1 MQNLIKSIL
10 FLGGIALLGGSSSA
24 QAQFF
29 NYAPGVTPYGYG
41 WGVPYLGAAGGYL
54 EGASSVINASGNL
67 QIQTQEAKAMQEQ
80 LKQEKLKTRRQTFD
94 QYRYEQMHTPTPEEL
109 KRAQQEEQL
118 RRSRNDPP
126 LTEIWSGKALNDL
139 LKDLQQLPTTDSAYA
154 TSMLLDPAILQHI
167 NVTNGTTA
175 SGSTKLLRD
184 AKIVWP
190 LPLKAKRFD
199 AERKQIDELLPMAV
213 KQARG
218 GSADGDTLEN
228 LIGAVKSL
236 KNSLRQQVADIP
248 STDYIRAK
256 RCVTELEDAT
266 RVLQDPNV
274 ANYFNKWT
282 ARGKDMT
289 ELVKNMTQQ
298 GLQFAPA
305 NNGDQAAYTA
315 LHRLMVN
322 YDVATSAQFRGP
334 QVVNRAI
341 YALPKLPSP

>member
-1 MQNLIKSIL
+1 MRKFIKSLL
-10 FLGGIALLGGSSSA
+10 FLAGMALLGGSSSA

-29 NYAPGVTPYGYG
+29 NYAPGVSPYGYG

-80 LKQEKLKTRRQTFD
+80 LKQEKLRTRRQAFD

-139 LKDLQQLPTTDSAYA
+139 LKDVQQLPMDSTYT

-167 NVTNGTTA
+167 NVTNGTTV
-175 SGSTKLLRD
+175 SGSTRLLRD
-184 AKIVWP
+184 AKVVWP
-190 LPLKAKRFD
+190 LPLKAKSFD
-199 AERKQIDELLPMAV
+199 AQRTQIDELLPMAV
-213 KQARG
+213 KQARA
-218 GSADGDTLEN
+218 GSVDGDTLEN
-228 LIGAVKSL
+228 LIGTVRGM

-248 STDYIRAK
+248 SNDYIRAK
-256 RCVTELEDAT
+256 RAVTELEDAT

-282 ARGKDMT
+282 ARGKDMS

-322 YDVATSAQFRGP
+322 YNVAMSAQYRGP